1 MDLGLVRKGKG
12 GKAGPA
18 RFVRPLG
25 YSALPISVMAVAL
38 YLVCV
43 A

>member
-18 RFVRPLG
+18 RFVRPFD
-25 YSALPISVMAVAL
+25 YSALPIS
-38 YLVCV
+38 
-43 A
+43 